1 MKKAVCVVAAAILL
15 PSAGHAQEINPLPGL
30 YVGAGGGLAWFLN
43 TSSSAGGSISSST
56 GWAVGGLVGYD
67 FVGPRIELEVAYGQ
81 VPITASLPIANF
93 NGTAGQLQIMGKVL
107 YDFFPASAFTP
118 YVGAGA
124 GIGFVDSNTA
134 LGSTVFAY
142 QGILGLGW
150 NIDSQWRIALEG
162 RYVGTTNPNVT
173 VNGVNVT
180 YNNNN
185 FAAIMGVQYKFAPP
199 AAAARRRRLPPS
211 HRLPSWC
218 SSIGTARACRRPRLE
233 CHQAGV
239 RACLEQGQ
247 RAHHS
252 DGPHGYVG
260 LGAVQ
265 HGAVTPPRQLP

>member
-67 FVGPRIELEVAYGQ
+67 FVGPRIELRSCLRSGPDNGEPRRS
-81 VPITASLPIANF
+81 PIST
-93 NGTAGQLQIMGKVL
+93 GTAGQLQIMGKVL

-185 FAAIMGVQYKFAPP
+185 FAAIMGVQY
-199 AAAARRRRLPPS
+199 
-211 HRLPSWC
+211 
-218 SSIGTARACRRPRLE
+218 
-233 CHQAGV
+233 
-239 RACLEQGQ
+239 
-247 RAHHS
+247 
-252 DGPHGYVG
+252 
-260 LGAVQ
+260 
-265 HGAVTPPRQLP
+265 